1 MSKNEIYDL
10 LEINTPENDFQR
22 FDASQNWGKHLLIR
36 VFSIIGIIGGI
47 LIFSELENF
56 GVNDSIAILLGCVA
70 IFFIWF
76 LFYLHRNYCAS
87 SEKKKTV
94 LRNINLAIIGFTILV
109 IFLFI
114 GTNL

>member
-36 VFSIIGIIGGI
+36 VFSIIGIIGCI
-47 LIFSELENF
+47 LIFTELENF

-76 LFYLHRNYCAS
+76 LFICIETIVLQVR
-87 SEKKKTV
+87 KKPV
-94 LRNINLAIIGFTILV
+94 LRNINLVIIGFTILV

>member
-56 GVNDSIAILLGCVA
+56 SVNDSIAILLGCVA

-76 LFYLHRNYCAS
+76 LFICIETIVLQVR
-87 SEKKKTV
+87 KKPV
-94 LRNINLAIIGFTILV
+94 LRNVNLAIIGFTILV

>member
-47 LIFSELENF
+47 LIFTELENF

-76 LFYLHRNYCAS
+76 LFICIETIVLQVR
-87 SEKKKTV
+87 KKTV